1 MATAMNTTVKVYKGV
16 PLVKG
21 GTEVLYLS
29 QGAAEGALTG
39 LTKTYT
45 QYYYQ
50 RENANSLQVDDP
62 IEALEGCNYM
72 TFVNVNHGNK
82 IFFCFIDSLQYIS
95 DSCTQINYTVDPFPT
110 FIGDCKESAF
120 VYVERNTP
128 KTDVRGANLVDDFL
142 PKVCGSD
149 FITAGGQTLN
159 ITCDRSVIY
168 FVVKTDWGM
177 PIVGYNTQSLAV
189 LKDTNPST
197 STIQGILEDG
207 GTILGCYLVPSST
220 QIGNYAISNGSDL
233 SISYSANAY
242 RHQKL
247 NTGVYNKVSL
257 TTSQGVKYYEMED
270 FDNPLAVTFGQ
281 IHYSIPTPSIL
292 IYPKNYK
299 GVAYNL
305 AEGITIQLPSIPV
318 GIPTVYTQAQAV
330 GDIFG
335 IAGSALTGAIAGAT
349 KGGWAGAL
357 AGAGIAAASGIAG
370 MALKKETAKFSPMG
384 VTQTN
389 FPLISGDYVI
399 RARLDYCSP
408 KLATMNVIDDY
419 FDYYGYEIDAVLKKA
434 DVNTDDGAFLQTGSI
449 YLSGSEADEELNAR
463 LMNGIKIRKTLS

>member
-39 LTKTYT
+39 LTRTYT

-50 RENANSLQVDDP
+50 RENANSIQVDDP

-110 FIGDCKESAF
+110 FIGDCTENAF

-142 PKVCGSD
+142 PKVSGSD

-159 ITCDRSVIY
+159 ITCDTTVIY
-168 FVVKTDWGM
+168 FTSQMSGVT
-177 PIVGYNTQSLAV
+177 PIVGYNNHLLGVYRTFNPTQLNIETLLA
-189 LKDTNPST
+189 N
-197 STIQGILEDG
+197 GA
-207 GTILGCYLVPSST
+207 TILGGYLVPSGGV
-220 QIGNYAISNGSDL
+220 IGNNAVANGSDL
-233 SISYSANAY
+233 SISYPSNSY

-247 NTGVYNKVSL
+247 NTGVYNKISL

-281 IHYSIPTPSIL
+281 IYYSIPTPSIL

-299 GVAYNL
+299 GVPYNL
-305 AEGITIQLPSIPV
+305 AEGIVIQLPSIPV
-318 GIPTVYTQAQAV
+318 GIPTLYTQTQAV
-330 GDIFG
+330 GDIFSV
-335 IAGSALTGAIAGAT
+335 AGSAITGAIAGAT
-349 KGGWAGAL
+349 KGGWFGAL
-357 AGAGIAAASGIAG
+357 AGAGIATASGLAG
-370 MALKKETAKFSPMG
+370 MALKQETAKYSPVG
-384 VTQTN
+384 VTQSN

-408 KLATMNVIDDY
+408 KPATMNAIDDY
-419 FDYYGYEIDAVLKKA
+419 FEYYGYEIDAVLKKE
-434 DVNTDDGAFLQTGSI
+434 DLNTIDGAYLQTGSI
-449 YLSGSEADEELNAR
+449 FLSGSEADEEINAR
-463 LMNGIKIRKTLS
+463 LMNGIKIRKTL